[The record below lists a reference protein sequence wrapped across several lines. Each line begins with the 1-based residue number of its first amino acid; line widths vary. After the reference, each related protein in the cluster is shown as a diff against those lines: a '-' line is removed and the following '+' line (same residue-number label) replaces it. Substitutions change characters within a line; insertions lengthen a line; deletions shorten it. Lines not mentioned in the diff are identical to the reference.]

1 MSPMI
6 QLFLVQYLTLAI
18 TRCSSSMH
26 AGLPTERT
34 TRLLRHRRR
43 HNPTI
48 LATCDACSQL
58 RMPVVVQYLTLA
70 FIGFISAS
78 SMRGFLRD
86 MRRAFSAI
94 AGGGNATTL
103 VLLLTELMG
112 LYAISSLL
120 LIRKQLPLRY
130 R

>member
-1 MSPMI
+1 VI
-6 QLFLVQYLTLAI
+6 
-18 TRCSSSMH
+18 
-26 AGLPTERT
+26 
-34 TRLLRHRRR
+34 LL
-43 HNPTI
+43 
-48 LATCDACSQL
+48 L
-58 RMPVVVQYLTLA
+58 QYLTLA

-94 AGGGNATTL
+94 AGGSNSTTL

-130 R
+130 RCLTVAVHDLKSIPSLPSSILLVVFGALKPASS